1 MKRNIARLVLAAL
14 AASLL
19 AGCTI
24 QPLHAP
30 VPRGEMTQRS
40 ALAAINIKPVNE
52 RVGQELRNHL
62 IFLFNGGA
70 GQPSDT
76 AYELTLD
83 ARTRST
89 GALLSQSSTSDGEPT
104 ARTVT
109 VTASYDLVRIADGST
124 VSSRDATASASFDVS
139 LQEFANIRAER
150 DAENRA
156 AREVAERLYA
166 LIAADLKRA
175 GAI

>member
-1 MKRNIARLVLAAL
+1 MKRTIARLALAAL

-24 QPLHAP
+24 QPLYAP
-30 VPRGEMTQRS
+30 APRSDARQGS
-40 ALAAINIKPVNE
+40 ALAAIDIKPVNE
-52 RVGQELRNHL
+52 RVDQELRNHL
-62 IFLFNGGA
+62 IFLLSGGA
-70 GQPSDT
+70 GQPSDA

-83 ARTRST
+83 ASARSA

-124 VSSRDATASASFDVS
+124 VSSRNATASASFDVS

-156 AREVAERLYA
+156 AREVAEQLHA